1 MSSSTGAETRPGQDS
16 IICASSASLESFTE
30 MPIYEYRCESCSGK
44 FEVLTRFAERDQ
56 GQPCPSC
63 ESTKTRVLVSSF
75 ATAGGD
81 TLQSLDFGGDTA
93 SGGGCCGGG
102 CGSCGTSAN

>member
-1 MSSSTGAETRPGQDS
+1 MSERSARAISPGHDEISRASSS
-16 IICASSASLESFTE
+16 SLISVIE

-63 ESTKTRVLVSSF
+63 ESMKTRVLVSSF

-81 TLQSLDFGGDTA
+81 TLQSLDFGGETA